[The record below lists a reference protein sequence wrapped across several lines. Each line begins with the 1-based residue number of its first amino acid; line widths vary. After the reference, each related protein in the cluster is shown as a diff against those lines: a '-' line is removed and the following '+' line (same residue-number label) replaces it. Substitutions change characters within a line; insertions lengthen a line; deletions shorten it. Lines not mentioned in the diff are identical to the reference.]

1 MKKLQ
6 LYIETS
12 VWNFYFADD
21 APEKKGYTIQ
31 FFNNVLSGNLC
42 EVYISDT
49 VIREILQADEDVTNS
64 LFDLIGRFDTIV
76 LDITE
81 EVNELANFY
90 LSECALPP
98 KAIADATHAA
108 VATVYGIDCLISWNL
123 KHLANLNRIKK
134 INSVNLKSGYR
145 QIDIFTPMEV
155 LYYGE

>member
-12 VWNFYFADD
+12 VWNFYFANDS
-21 APEKKGYTIQ
+21 PEKKEYTIQ
-31 FFNNVLSGNLC
+31 FFNNVVSRGLC

-49 VIREILQADEDVTNS
+49 VIREVLKAEEDVKNN
-64 LFDLIGRFDTIV
+64 LLNLINRFDVTV

-81 EVNELANFY
+81 EINELANIY
-90 LSECALPP
+90 LSECALPCR
-98 KAIADATHAA
+98 AIADATHTAI
-108 VATVYGIDCLISWNL
+108 ATVYGIDCLISWNL

>member
-21 APEKKGYTIQ
+21 SPEKKEYTIQ
-31 FFNNVLSGNLC
+31 FFDNVVSKGLC
-42 EVYISDT
+42 EVYISDAVT
-49 VIREILQADEDVTNS
+49 REILQAEEDVKNK
-64 LFDLIGRFDTIV
+64 LFNLINKFDSTI
-76 LDITE
+76 LDITGD
-81 EVNELANFY
+81 VNDLANIY
-90 LSECALPP
+90 LNECALPSR
-98 KAIADATHAA
+98 AIADATHAA
-108 VATVYGIDCLISWNL
+108 VSTVYGIDCLISWNL